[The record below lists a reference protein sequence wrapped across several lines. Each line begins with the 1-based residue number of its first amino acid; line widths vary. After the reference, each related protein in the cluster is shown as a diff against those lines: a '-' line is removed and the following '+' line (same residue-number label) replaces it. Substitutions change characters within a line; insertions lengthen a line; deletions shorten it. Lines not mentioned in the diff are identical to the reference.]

1 MKRMIS
7 LMMIMAL
14 LCGAFAAGDAAAAES
29 AAAVTGTVI
38 SVDDRFGDVTVSVT
52 PGDLEAAG
60 IHADD
65 VVTVSI
71 NGREM
76 DMPVVT
82 SLDGLEW

>member
-1 MKRMIS
+1 
-7 LMMIMAL
+7 MIMAL

-60 IHADD
+60 IHAGPRES
-65 VVTVSI
+65 VS
-71 NGREM
+71 
-76 DMPVVT
+76 MPAP
-82 SLDGLEW
+82 ER